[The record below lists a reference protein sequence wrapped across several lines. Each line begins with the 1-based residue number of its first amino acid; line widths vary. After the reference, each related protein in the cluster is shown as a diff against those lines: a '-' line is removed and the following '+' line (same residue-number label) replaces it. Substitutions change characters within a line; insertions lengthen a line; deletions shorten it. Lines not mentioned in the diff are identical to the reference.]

1 MAILA
6 GGCFWTV
13 EAVFSHVRGVK
24 AVEDGYHGGTTRQA
38 RYELVTSG
46 LTDHAEAVRIVYD
59 PAVVRYD
66 QLLRIHMGTAHDP
79 AQMGGQGPDRGS
91 EYRSAI
97 IPVTPHQ
104 ARIAGAYLAQ
114 LAEMKPTTRI
124 EPYRAFYPAEN
135 AHQDFA
141 RRHPQHPYPR
151 VGRAAY
157 RRARPALS
165 AALQRWLDRALS
177 GAIWVS

>member
-24 AVEDGYHGGTTRQA
+24 AVEAGYHGGTTRQA

-46 LTDHAEAVRIVYD
+46 LTDHAEAVRILYD

-66 QLLRIHMGTAHDP
+66 ELLRIFMGAAHDP

-141 RRHPQHPYPR
+141 RRHPQHPYIRAWDAPR
-151 VGRAAY
+151 I
-157 RRARPALS
+157 
-165 AALQRWLDRALS
+165 AALARLYPQLYS
-177 GAIWVS
+177 GGWTAR

>member
-1 MAILA
+1 
-6 GGCFWTV
+6 
-13 EAVFSHVRGVK
+13 
-24 AVEDGYHGGTTRQA
+24 
-38 RYELVTSG
+38 
-46 LTDHAEAVRIVYD
+46 
-59 PAVVRYD
+59 
-66 QLLRIHMGTAHDP
+66 